1 MVRHLSALIASA
13 IIFALTLSPTAAGQ
27 AEKQK
32 EDPQDPVFD
41 GKKAS
46 EWVDTLRNGTSARQ
60 RALAVEALS
69 KLWIEKRYEEAIP
82 NIGRALRVDSSA
94 AVRTQAAIAMGG
106 LRETEIKLFIA
117 DKNSLG
123 VVDMVDAM
131 GMEKESRVRKELAK
145 AIGRFPVVAKLAV
158 VQLTGALKD
167 PDASTRVAIA
177 EALTITGSD
186 GKSAAAGLAPLLADE
201 DKAVKR
207 AAIISLG
214 RISPEGAA
222 TIAETMAK
230 MIDTEKETDMRIELV
245 TSIGLLGEKS
255 SAVVTALTALL
266 TSPDDELRRRVV
278 RTLGTFGTSA
288 KPAADTLYKLAGTDK
303 LKDIRVDAV
312 RGFGSA
318 IGPVEEKARVKDL
331 VALLIDPEYEV
342 RLAVVEEIGALG
354 MELLEDQETIKALR
368 VRESDPHPKVRDAA
382 KNALA
387 KIHKKPEPK
396 KEP

>member
-1 MVRHLSALIASA
+1 MIRHLSAFIATA
-13 IIFALTLSPTAAGQ
+13 IMFAFTLSPASALQT
-27 AEKQK
+27 EKEK
-32 EDPQDPVFD
+32 EDPKNPVYD

-46 EWVDTLRNGTSARQ
+46 EWVDTLVNGTSARQ

-69 KLWIEKRYEEAIP
+69 KLWIEKRYEESIGQ
-82 NIGRALRVDSSA
+82 IGRALRVDSSA
-94 AVRTQAAIAMGG
+94 AVRTQAAIALGG
-106 LRETEIKLFIA
+106 LREVEIAYFIK
-117 DKNSLG
+117 DKESAG
-123 VVDMVDAM
+123 VKDLVDAM
-131 GMEKESRVRKELAK
+131 GTEKESRVRKEIAK
-145 AIGRFPVVAKLAV
+145 AIGHFPVVAKLAV

-167 PDASTRVAIA
+167 PDPSTRAAIA
-177 EALTITGSD
+177 EALGITGSD
-186 GKSAAAGLAPLLADE
+186 GKSAAAGLAPLLTDE
-201 DKAVKR
+201 DKSVKR
-207 AAIISLG
+207 AAVISLG
-214 RISPEGAA
+214 RISPEGAT

-230 MIDTEKETDMRIELV
+230 MLDTEKESDMRIELV

-255 SAVVTALTALL
+255 AAVVAALTALL
-266 TSPDDELRRRVV
+266 TSPEDELRRRVV

-288 KPAADTLYKLAGTDK
+288 KPASETLYKLAGADK

-318 IGPVEEKARVKDL
+318 LGPAEEKARVKDL
-331 VALLIDPEYEV
+331 VALLMDPEYEV
-342 RLAVVEEIGALG
+342 RLVVVEEIGSLG
-354 MELLEDQETIKALR
+354 TELLADQGTIKALR